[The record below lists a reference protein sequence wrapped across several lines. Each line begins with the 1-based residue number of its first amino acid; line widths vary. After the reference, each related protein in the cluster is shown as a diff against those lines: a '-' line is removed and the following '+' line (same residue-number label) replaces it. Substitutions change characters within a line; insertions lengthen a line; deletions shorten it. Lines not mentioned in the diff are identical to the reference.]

1 MSDFVNSVIAQA
13 IREKINLLEDQN
25 LQRKT
30 QIQLANMAMEEN
42 AEKLQRIV
50 EDIEALRRYYVDVR
64 ERIDFDVEQNKNA
77 EWDISENNKAIA
89 ELKAE
94 LAPAKTEPEIEVKTE
109 PNPTRK
115 PKTQFGELTPQQMND
130 TFDKYEILLK
140 LRGTQRFEYIQ
151 FLRSKG
157 YPESDTNISLS
168 LGKCVGWLGNLV
180 GQAKRRGMNIEDK

>member
-1 MSDFVNSVIAQA
+1 MSDFINNVITQA
-13 IREKINLLEDQN
+13 ILEKIDFLEDQN

-42 AEKLQRIV
+42 AEKIERIV
-50 EDIEALRRYYVDVR
+50 EDIKALRRYYVDVN
-64 ERIDFDVEQNKNA
+64 EKIAFDVDQNKNA
-77 EWDISENNKAIA
+77 EWVISENNKAIA

-94 LAPAKTEPEIEVKTE
+94 LAPAKTEPKTE

-115 PKTQFGELTPQQMND
+115 PRTQFGELTPQQMND

-168 LGKCVGWLGNLV
+168 LGKCAGWLGNLI
-180 GQAKRRGMNIEDK
+180 GQAKRRGMDIEDK